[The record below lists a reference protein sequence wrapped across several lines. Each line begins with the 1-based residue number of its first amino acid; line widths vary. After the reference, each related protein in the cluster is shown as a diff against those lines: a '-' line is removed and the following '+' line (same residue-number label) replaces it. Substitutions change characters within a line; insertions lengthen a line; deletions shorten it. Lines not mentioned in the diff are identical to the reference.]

1 MYLIAIAW
9 IYVVLMMAL
18 AEALSAQGTVLG
30 AIFTFVL
37 YGCLPL
43 SILMYLLGT
52 PMRRRARL
60 AAETEQAQLAP
71 SKAMTPSATD
81 TAAASAATAPT
92 TAEGAPHRAPEE
104 ASAAQPDGGGLPPRD
119 AVAAKGEER

>member
-9 IYVVLMMAL
+9 MYVVLMMAL
-18 AEALSAQGTVLG
+18 AEALSAQGTILG
-30 AIFTFVL
+30 ALVTFLL

-60 AAETEQAQLAP
+60 AAEAEQAQLAP
-71 SKAMTPSATD
+71 SEKVAPSAAVTSAGG
-81 TAAASAATAPT
+81 AAPPLTPPES
-92 TAEGAPHRAPEE
+92 APHKAPEE